1 MNKFECLIL
10 GVVLLYISYTVF
22 LELRKSLT
30 TEKLMFNVVLLAIVA
45 GFGIRLTSKGLGI
58 YNPKY
63 TQ

>member
-45 GFGIRLTSKGLGI
+45 GFGIRLTLKGLGI